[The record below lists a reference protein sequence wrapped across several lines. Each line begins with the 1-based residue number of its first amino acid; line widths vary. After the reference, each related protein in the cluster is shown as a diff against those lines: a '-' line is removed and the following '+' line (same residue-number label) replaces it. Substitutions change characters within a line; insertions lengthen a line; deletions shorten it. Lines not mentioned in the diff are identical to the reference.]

1 MLQKTIGKPLF
12 TTKML
17 VYGALCVALAFALS
31 SIRLFRM
38 PQGGSVT
45 PASMLPL
52 IAFALAYGPLPSA
65 VVSLA
70 YGMLLLFQ
78 DPWIATPIQAVLDYP
93 LAFLGIAACGLFAK
107 ASPKWNYIAGTVCA
121 GVWRYACHVLS
132 GVVFFA
138 SYAPAGQ
145 APLLYSLGYNSFVL
159 VEIAICLIVLAIP
172 QTRRT
177 LARITA

>member
-1 MLQKTIGKPLF
+1 
-12 TTKML
+12 ML
-17 VYGALCVALAFALS
+17 VYGALCVALSFALS
-31 SIRLFRM
+31 SIRIFRM

-70 YGMLLLFQ
+70 YGLLHMFQ
-78 DPWIATPIQAVLDYP
+78 DPWIATPVQAALDYP
-93 LAFLGIAACGLFAK
+93 LAFMGIAACGLFSK
-107 ASPKWNYIAGTVCA
+107 APPKWNYIAGAVCA
-121 GVWRYACHVLS
+121 GLWRYACHVLS
-132 GVVFFA
+132 GVAFFA
-138 SYAPAGQ
+138 AYAPDGQ

-159 VEIAICLIVLAIP
+159 VEIVICIAVLAIP
-172 QTRRT
+172 QVRRT